1 MDIIYALVLT
11 LWVNGAEA
19 NYPISYSNTIQECK
33 ETSSRIMFILKQTKP
48 DFTNIRRIKCVQ
60 INVLSEPYT
69 NA

>member
-1 MDIIYALVLT
+1 M
-11 LWVNGAEA
+11 VNGAEA

-33 ETSSRIMFILKQTKP
+33 ETSSRIMFILKQAKP

-60 INVLSEPYT
+60 INVLSEPNT